1 MRFLPAMAASALI
14 AVGCGRAPLSTT
26 PVAPGTLAT
35 PAGALHAAAADPALQ
50 AVLEKSLPA
59 HGFTDAGAVLQDLE
73 SDRSA
78 VHRATAIFGSASI
91 IKIAVMAEVH
101 RQYEAGLVARDGQVT
116 IERRNYTDTWKPVLR
131 VGDRVSVSRLV
142 DLMITKSDN
151 VATNTLVDIVR
162 RQNLNAFMARLGL
175 GDIQFH
181 HKLSGGSVPVSDPDY
196 DGGRNQISASAV
208 ARLLASIAAG
218 TLVNAEESA
227 RMKEILGRQEDSSK
241 IPGGLPAG
249 ARVFHKTGETSKLT
263 HDAAIVEVEGRRYV
277 MVILANRAPGGNTY
291 RAFGSVARDLDR
303 ALAGPARIP
312 YAGS

>member
-1 MRFLPAMAASALI
+1 MRFLPAMVVSALVVI
-14 AVGCGRAPLSTT
+14 GCGTAPMART
-26 PVAPGTLAT
+26 PVAPRNSSAPSG
-35 PAGALHAAAADPALQ
+35 GSHVAAADPALQ
-50 AVLEKSLPA
+50 AVLGRSLPA
-59 HGFTDAGAVLQDLE
+59 NGFTDAGVVLQDLG

-78 VHRATAIFGSASI
+78 VHRASTIFGSASI
-91 IKIAVMAEVH
+91 IKVAVMAEVH
-101 RQYEAGLVARDGQVT
+101 RQFVAGLVARDLKVT

-162 RQNLNAFMARLGL
+162 RQNLNGFMARLGL
-175 GDIQFH
+175 SAIQFH
-181 HKLSGGSVPVSDPDY
+181 HKLSGGSIPVNDPDY
-196 DGGRNQISASAV
+196 DGGRNQISAGAI
-208 ARLLASIAAG
+208 AQLLGSIAAG

-227 RMKEILGRQEDSSK
+227 RMREILGRQEDNDK
-241 IPGGLPAG
+241 IPTGLPSG
-249 ARVFHKTGETSKLT
+249 AKVYHKTGETSKLT

-277 MVILANRAPGGNTY
+277 LVILANRAPGGNTY

-312 YAGS
+312 DL